1 MALNKTELLMWV
13 AEGHTQKAIDEILAH
28 KETVSEQTYS
38 EVIILSS
45 ELSENNQAYQLRTL
59 SDNVLG
65 AQRNRINQS
74 LINIINAIDKPAV
87 TPSQTTTSPTGSA
100 SELERTQSQIEKL
113 VETIAFVIAQLIK
126 RPLKYKFI
134 NLVALMLVFLNPL
147 VLGNGLKVAGFQIEW
162 MTDYHYSR
170 FFWIIT
176 GTLFVL
182 AVLLAVRD
190 ILKRGSTGNTFE
202 YTENS
207 PIKGL
212 RSFDFEDATIFRKL
226 QRNDDID
233 TCSQGL
239 KDKDY
244 RFGILTGES
253 GCGKTSFLRAGLY
266 PALNA
271 NNRVCVVAKLR
282 NAPPVSSI
290 REALQEQLNV
300 DLDPETPLSLKQLLE
315 YCLDQSRKE
324 ELVLIIDQFE
334 QFFTQQKT
342 MELRKPFIGEL
353 LDCYEHLPSV
363 KILVS
368 LRKDFQ
374 GYLYE
379 VQDVLGYGLFARRN
393 YFDLRKFAPVQ
404 ATEIFKVMAEAEDLE
419 FDPGFVYNM
428 CKEELASKE
437 DGLISAV
444 DVQIL
449 AFIIRGQQLE
459 DKAFTRSAF
468 QKMGGIEGLLQRFL
482 EEQFETPNRYNQDQA
497 ALKVLLAFIDLDNN
511 VRSGDLT
518 AEKLLPRI
526 DKTVNPSDLE
536 AILEWLEN
544 LRLITKMEVKDRT
557 PRYELAH
564 ERLIIPLRNLAG
576 KTLTQMDQ
584 ANIILERRTNEWL
597 ANEQK
602 NRFLLSWQEY
612 RNILKHLK
620 LVTWGKNEASKKA
633 LLQASK
639 RKFQWRVGI
648 AAALIIVVLGSWLIN
663 RQNKAVTNLL
673 NAAEED
679 IIGLQYDSAAIK
691 LYEAGQKGLQ
701 KSSVAQKL
709 LEVVFYYNEVGAS
722 DRAANLLQDT
732 VLKISGKNDNDVLE
746 LLKIEGLAAKQAWK
760 NIDSALQTIDE
771 AFYNDSLMT
780 RYFPEMVTVEADTTY
795 QMGYLKNDQP
805 EDSARVVRLSNFRL
819 AKTETTIWQYQ
830 LFANATNTQDTLRKP
845 DAWDWIGNTPAIFVS
860 WYDAIAYANWV
871 SDRLGFDKV
880 YQIPDS
886 LSSDPNDWTGVKVN
900 WDSIPDWKANG
911 FRLPTEAEWE
921 FAARGGIKQ
930 DTFIY
935 SGSNTID
942 EVAWH
947 TGNVSLVE
955 PFGRTHFVATKEPN
969 NLGLFDMSGNVW
981 EWCWDRN
988 LERSFFGTSRGL
1000 TLGNFTDPKVPQKET
1015 GVFPVLRGGS
1025 WNYGVNFCVVS
1036 YRNNDVPNYWGY
1048 SIGFRLSQ
1056 GF

>member
-13 AEGHTQKAIDEILAH
+13 ADGHTQKAIDEILAH

-176 GTLFVL
+176 GTLFAL

-315 YCLDQSRKE
+315 YCLNQSRQE

-342 MELRKPFIGEL
+342 MERRKPFIDEL
-353 LDCYEHLPSV
+353 LDCYKNLPSV

-526 DKTVNPSDLE
+526 DKTVNPSDVE

-620 LVTWGKNEASKKA
+620 LVTWGKNEATKKA

-648 AAALIIVVLGSWLIN
+648 AAALIIVVLGSWLFN
-663 RQNKAVTNLL
+663 RQNTAVTNLL

-701 KSSVAQKL
+701 KNRVAQKL

-732 VLKISGKNDNDVLE
+732 VLKISGNNDNDVLE

-760 NIDSALQTIDE
+760 NIDSALQTIDP
-771 AFYNDSLMT
+771 AFYENSLLT
-780 RYFPEMVTVEADTTY
+780 RYFPVMDTVIGGSFLLGCPSNDCDTTANNSIVEVTLPNY
-795 QMGYLKNDQP
+795 RI
-805 EDSARVVRLSNFRL
+805 AR
-819 AKTETTIWQYQ
+819 TETTVWQYE
-830 LFANATNTQDTLRKP
+830 LFAKATNRDQGFPFKDTL
-845 DAWDWIGNTPAIFVS
+845 GNSPVVSVS
-860 WYDAIAYANWV
+860 WFDAIAYANW
-871 SDRLGFDKV
+871 
-880 YQIPDS
+880 
-886 LSSDPNDWTGVKVN
+886 LSERRNLPKAYDI
-900 WDSIPDWKANG
+900 DSIPNDPNALNQDPSIIWSEIANWDNKG

-921 FAARGGIKQ
+921 YAARGGSQ
-930 DTFIY
+930 LDTFIF
-935 SGSNTID
+935 SGSSMID
-942 EVAWH
+942 EVAWY
-947 TGNVSLVE
+947 TSNSAMGSDE
-955 PFGRTHFVATKEPN
+955 ERTHSVALLKPN
-969 NLGLFDMSGNVW
+969 SLGLYDMSGNAF
-981 EWCWDRN
+981 EWCWDWYAGG
-988 LERSFFGTSRGL
+988 F
-1000 TLGNFTDPKVPQKET
+1000 DPKNRDHPK
-1015 GVFPVLRGGS
+1015 GPIDGNYRVLRGGS
-1025 WNYGVNFCVVS
+1025 WSSFDFSCEVS
-1036 YRNNDVPNYWGY
+1036 YRYYNYPY
-1048 SIGFRLSQ
+1048 NRYYDYGFRLSQ